1 MVPVVARRGAFREE
15 QVGRDAREESM
26 AGGTA
31 GRRSE
36 RSSSRHVLTGR
47 RQLRA
52 VAPGGSVDT
61 SCAAMLA
68 SRGGATFWFE
78 LPLAAT
84 EIRRS
89 APRGRDDLDAR
100 GRLA

>member
-1 MVPVVARRGAFREE
+1 
-15 QVGRDAREESM
+15 M

-47 RQLRA
+47 RQPRA

-68 SRGGATFWFE
+68 NLVHELRTPVAALATGSE
-78 LPLAAT
+78 VLLDDLDNV
-84 EIRRS
+84 S
-89 APRGRDDLDAR
+89 RDDLDAR